1 MSQLQSNKSYK
12 EKNKITTLNILL
24 PISLKNRFKAACAI
38 RGEQFSIVLRNYIAR
53 YVKKVEVANTHQS
66 K

>member
-1 MSQLQSNKSYK
+1 MSQLKSNKSYK
-12 EKNKITTLNILL
+12 GKNKITTLNILL

-38 RGEQFSIVLRNYIAR
+38 RGEQFSIVLRKHIMR
-53 YVKKVEVANTHQS
+53 YANRVEANNIYHS